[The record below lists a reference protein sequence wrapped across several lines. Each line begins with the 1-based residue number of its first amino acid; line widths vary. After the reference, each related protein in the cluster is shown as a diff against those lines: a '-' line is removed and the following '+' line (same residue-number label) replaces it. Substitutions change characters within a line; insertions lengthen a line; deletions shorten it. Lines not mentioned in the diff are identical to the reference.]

1 LNVYR
6 SEMAI
11 EPTGAG
17 TPPARGGFRRFLQR
31 GAPNGGS
38 GGSPGLLGAA
48 GIVAL
53 GFLGSRILGLLRS
66 VAIADVFGT
75 DPELA
80 SYWVAF
86 RLPDLVFQLLA
97 GATLSAAFIPVY
109 SRVVLHE
116 GREEAWRLA
125 SRVLNLVSVATLLA
139 AGLAF
144 ALAPLLV
151 PLLAPGLGEASG
163 RESELRDLAVELTR
177 LMLLSPVLFG
187 ISGMLT
193 GILNARQH
201 FAAPALAPM
210 IYNASIIFGAV
221 VLTGPLGVRGLAWGV
236 VIGATGHLLVQL
248 PALRSVG
255 MRWSP
260 SLSLRSAGVLEVLRL
275 MGPRVVGLGASQVN
289 FLVLLFFASFVSD
302 AAISA
307 VTYAFLMMMLP
318 VGVVGMAVA
327 TAAFPTFAQ
336 QAAAGQMDLLRGTLW
351 RTFRGVLFLAVPA
364 SVGLM
369 VLSEPLVRLMLERGA
384 FDVGSTELV
393 AGALVV
399 FGVGVFAH
407 AGIEIVSRGFYAM
420 EDTRTPVL
428 VAVLAMGLNVLL
440 AVALVGPFELR
451 GLAAAASVTA
461 IVELGALVWLLRDR
475 LNGFDQRGMGD
486 FGARLGLATLVM
498 GLVMVLMRV
507 LLSAAAADVES
518 VGGALL
524 ITVAGGVTGLMAFGA
539 ASIVL
544 LGEEYQMARRV
555 LRR

>member
-1 LNVYR
+1 MV
-6 SEMAI
+6 S
-11 EPTGAG
+11 EPTKAG

-31 GAPNGGS
+31 GSPTGAP
-38 GGSPGLLGAA
+38 PRRLGLLSAA

-53 GFLGSRILGLLRS
+53 GFLGSRVLGLLRT
-66 VAIADVFGT
+66 VAIADAFGT
-75 DPELA
+75 DSELA
-80 SYWVAF
+80 AYNVAF
-86 RLPDLVFQLLA
+86 LLPDLVFQLLA

-116 GREEAWRLA
+116 GPADAWRLA
-125 SRVLNLVSVATLLA
+125 SRVLNLVSVATCVA
-139 AGLAF
+139 AGVAWV
-144 ALAPLLV
+144 LAPVLV
-151 PLLAPGLGEASG
+151 PLLAHDLGTTSG
-163 RESELRDLAVELTR
+163 RESELQELAIELTR

-201 FAAPALAPM
+201 FVAPALAPM
-210 IYNASIIFGAV
+210 IYNASIIFGAL
-221 VLTGPLGVRGLAWGV
+221 VLAAPLGVQGLAWGV
-236 VIGATGHLLVQL
+236 VIGATGHLLVQV

-255 MRWSP
+255 MQWTP
-260 SLSLRSAGVLEVLRL
+260 SLTLRASSVREVLRL
-275 MGPRVVGLGASQVN
+275 MGPRVIGLGASQVN
-289 FLVLLFFASFVSD
+289 FAVLLVLSSSVSD
-302 AAISA
+302 AAVSG
-307 VTYAFLMMMLP
+307 VKYAFLMMMLP

-336 QAAAGQMDLLRGTLW
+336 QAAAGQFDLLRGTVW
-351 RTFRGVLFLAVPA
+351 RTLRGVLFLAVPA

-369 VLSEPLVRLMLERGA
+369 VLSEPLVRLTLERGA

-461 IVELGALVWLLRDR
+461 IVEFGALVWLLQDR
-475 LNGFDQRGMGD
+475 LDGFDQRGMGA

-498 GLVMVLMRV
+498 VLVVVLMRI
-507 LLSAAAADVES
+507 LLSAAGVDVES

-524 ITVAGGVTGLMAFGA
+524 ITVAGGVTGLMAFGVT
-539 ASIVL
+539 SIVL
-544 LGEEYQMARRV
+544 LREEYQMARQV
-555 LRR
+555 FRR